1 MRASNMTMTAVQKQD
16 IVATMTMV
24 LNEALLETAWDDS
37 MYSGGLT
44 KLVGVGVAITEE
56 ELIVGNM
63 CSIDTLGCRPILLLL
78 TLDASMS
85 LRNPTREV
93 TSSSLSWL
101 RRV

>member
-16 IVATMTMV
+16 IVATVTMV
-24 LNEALLETAWDDS
+24 LIDALLETAWDDS

-44 KLVGVGVAITEE
+44 KLVGVGVAIMEE

-63 CSIDTLGCRPILLLL
+63 CSMDTLGCRSILLLL

>member
-16 IVATMTMV
+16 IVATVTMV
-24 LNEALLETAWDDS
+24 LIDALLETAWDDS
-37 MYSGGLT
+37 MYSGGLM

-63 CSIDTLGCRPILLLL
+63 CSMDTLGCRSILLLL

>member
-1 MRASNMTMTAVQKQD
+1 MTMTAVQKQD

-24 LNEALLETAWDDS
+24 PIEVLLETAWDDS
-37 MYSGGLT
+37 MYSGGLM

-63 CSIDTLGCRPILLLL
+63 CSIDTLGCRSILLLL